1 MGCNG
6 YARSLTLNDKVII
19 GIHGLSNKADAETL
33 RAWWKAAMS
42 EGLLRNCG
50 VKSLDV
56 DVELAYWADL
66 MYPAPAVV
74 SEMQEPYLPAEGEGP
89 LPRARLSVGK
99 LAAIRVQ
106 EGVGKVLEK
115 LFGVP
120 LAEEFISDALEAR
133 MPDLHRYKHDWRA
146 LNAVRARLI
155 ELLEVA
161 QARGQQIMLMA
172 HSMGSIVAYE
182 TLREAWSTVPELEVA
197 QFVTMGS
204 PLGLAEVKEVVVGP
218 LRVPE
223 CVARWSNFADPRDRV
238 CRWDTFLN
246 DEYAANSRGVTV
258 SDHLIINGYVSPA
271 GEPNP
276 HKIYG
281 YLRAP
286 EMSDLLSGFVG

>member
-161 QARGQQIMLMA
+161 Q
-172 HSMGSIVAYE
+172 
-182 TLREAWSTVPELEVA
+182 
-197 QFVTMGS
+197 FVTMGS